1 MIPSVNKDE
10 RIGDLRLRRLMLN
23 ADVSAVATTSR
34 NGLQRRSK
42 VRVNRSAET
51 KYRNVVLIVREEHD
65 TPLLQRGGTL
75 NSKAFRITK
84 NRVRQVEDTPCEQQG
99 RYGHWLPFF
108 FK

>member
-51 KYRNVVLIVREEHD
+51 KYRNVVLIVREEH
-65 TPLLQRGGTL
+65 THRYYKGAAPLIPRRFASQRTG
-75 NSKAFRITK
+75 
-84 NRVRQVEDTPCEQQG
+84 
-99 RYGHWLPFF
+99 
-108 FK
+108 